1 MFEFVSRMI
10 PLTGNVGMKMR
21 LVELKKKKQ
30 KNLLEERLRDQLQRL
45 NKRKNVGCRLSGTVD
60 ISIERN

>member
-21 LVELKKKKQ
+21 LVELKKKKKQ

-45 NKRKNVGCRLSGTVD
+45 NKRKNVGCRL
-60 ISIERN
+60 